1 MDADL
6 ATLFARALHEDEADA
21 SGTDV
26 RILDAALEE
35 FGAHGTRGAT
45 IDAIAARAGVGRI
58 TVFRRF
64 GTKEALAERVA
75 VRELRRFLAEVEE
88 ATAPLADPVDRIVV
102 AFLACVR
109 VATRLPLLARLVREE
124 PGATLET
131 LARGEPSAL
140 DLARSFVAVHV
151 AIAQRDA
158 GLEVHRADEIADV
171 LVRLAT
177 TYVLVPQGVIDVADE
192 AAARAFAQRVLVP
205 IALGRT

>member
-26 RILDAALEE
+26 RILDAALAE
-35 FGAHGTRGAT
+35 FGEHGTRAAT

-88 ATAPLADPVDRIVV
+88 ATAPLADPAERIVV
-102 AFLACVR
+102 SFLACVR
-109 VATRLPLLARLVREE
+109 VGTRHPLVARLAREE

-131 LARGEPSAL
+131 LGRGDPSPL
-140 DLARSFVAVHV
+140 DLARSFVAAHV

-158 GLEVHRADEIADV
+158 GVEVHRADEIADV

-177 TYVLVPQGVIDVADE
+177 TYVLVPRGVVDVADE
-192 AAARAFAQRVLVP
+192 ATARAFAQRVLVP
-205 IALGRT
+205 IALGRS